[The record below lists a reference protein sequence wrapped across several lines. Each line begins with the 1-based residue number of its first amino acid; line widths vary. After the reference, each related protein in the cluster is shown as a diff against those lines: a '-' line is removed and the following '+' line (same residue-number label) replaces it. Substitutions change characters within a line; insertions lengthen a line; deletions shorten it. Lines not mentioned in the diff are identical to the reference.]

1 MRLLI
6 LTEGFHD
13 TGYGHVTRCM
23 AISQA
28 FQARGIEV
36 VFLVNGDMN
45 VVSMLQNYTLLT
57 FNWLYD
63 VDRLKDILGNVQL
76 VLIDSYMANLD
87 LYMFVHKYVSVCVY
101 LDDFNRLE
109 YPSGII
115 VNGTVGAEL
124 IVYPKKENQIYL
136 LGKDYV
142 ILREPF
148 KYDLQIR
155 STEEKIRS
163 ILISFGGTDPLNLTT
178 TVLSNV
184 LNYFGDVKKI
194 IILGAAFSHVDEI
207 KALAD
212 KQTELYYN
220 VDAETMKRLMQ
231 NADLAISAAGQTINE
246 LAITGLP
253 SIIFK
258 VADNQDNNISGWM
271 RFGFIE
277 SYIDATR
284 AWSSDCLIKQI
295 EKMEDPAIR
304 IRVSEL
310 GKKVIDGKGCERLV
324 KKTLSLYCQKNLFM
338 AKAREKDLLPLFKL
352 ANDRIV
358 RQNSFSVK
366 NITLSEHVEWF
377 NATLHNPNR
386 RLYVFYL
393 SEIFVGQIR
402 FDREDRGHL
411 VISISLDAF
420 YRGWGLASFM
430 LQKAINE
437 LKKDE
442 FGMNMKIYAY
452 VKDDN
457 KSSQYTFL
465 KAGFHKCINDENNV
479 LKFVYDEN

>member
-6 LTEGFHD
+6 LTEGFQD

-23 AISQA
+23 AIAQA
-28 FQARGIEV
+28 FQARAIEV
-36 VFLVNGDMN
+36 EFLVNGDEN
-45 VVSMLQNYTLLT
+45 VASMLNKYSLQT
-57 FNWLYD
+57 FNWLQD
-63 VDRLKDILGNVQL
+63 LDRLKDILKYVQL
-76 VLIDSYMANLD
+76 VLIDSYKASLD
-87 LYMFVHKYVSVCVY
+87 LYMFIHEYVSVCVY

-115 VNGTVGAEL
+115 MNGTVGAEL
-124 IVYPKKENQIYL
+124 IAYPKKENHIYL

-148 KYDLQIR
+148 KYGLHIR
-155 STEEKIRS
+155 RTVEKIRS
-163 ILISFGGTDPLNLTT
+163 ILITFGGADPLNLTT

-184 LNYFGDVKKI
+184 LDYFEEEKKI
-194 IILGAAFSHVDEI
+194 IILGAAFSHVDEV

-310 GKKVIDGKGCERLV
+310 GKKVIDGKGSERLV
-324 KKTLSLYCQKNLFM
+324 KKTLLLYCQKNLFIT
-338 AKAREKDLLPLFKL
+338 KAGEKDILPLFKL
-352 ANDRIV
+352 ANDKIV

-377 NATLHNPNR
+377 NATLNNPDR

-402 FDREDRGHL
+402 FDKEDCDHL

-420 YRGWGLASFM
+420 FRGWGLASFM
-430 LQKAINE
+430 LQTAIYE

-442 FGMNMKIYAY
+442 FGLNMKIYAY
-452 VKDDN
+452 VKDGN
-457 KSSQYTFL
+457 KSSQYAFL
-465 KAGFHKCINDENNV
+465 KAGFQKCINNENNV